1 MAVFH
6 FSNRHPMTSLT
17 YTSNDVTPARECF
30 EAMMEKGRNDTFL
43 NLLGLGLKLGLG
55 LRLGLRL
62 RLGLMLRLWLR
73 LRLELELGLGFRLD
87 QG

>member
-1 MAVFH
+1 MDADLRISQYPEIDGTFLIKIH
-6 FSNRHPMTSLT
+6 HIKIDFN
-17 YTSNDVTPARECF
+17 
-30 EAMMEKGRNDTFL
+30 TFL